1 MVVLGVVVV
10 IPLTLEMEK
19 LDKEMMVDTP
29 QMVLIHLTN
38 LVVVAVVLVRLVQ
51 TELVQTML
59 VKVVTEH
66 HLVSQV
72 QV

>member
-1 MVVLGVVVV
+1 
-10 IPLTLEMEK
+10 MEK

-38 LVVVAVVLVRLVQ
+38 LVVVAEVLVKLVK

-59 VKVVTEH
+59 VMVVTEH